1 MRRGF
6 HIINGQLNV
15 RRQGK
20 RVVVVVCHFENC
32 LIHSGPKTSPLLRA
46 RTTPRTTAK
55 YSHLSAALMLS
66 KCESGLSRGHEWLTR
81 FSMR

>member
-1 MRRGF
+1 MSGGRA
-6 HIINGQLNV
+6 NGLPSSYV
-15 RRQGK
+15 I
-20 RVVVVVCHFENC
+20 FENC

-66 KCESGLSRGHEWLTR
+66 KCESGLSRGHEC
-81 FSMR
+81 